1 MPRNATETAATK
13 SAKNKTSLTSSS
25 VRKQQQQQQQQQPQI
40 KPFSITVPAKSPI
53 EIGKSS
59 DIVGKTPS
67 RNRRKTTQT
76 KHLPTGAAT
85 TNSNVNS
92 AKHRQAMEALSR
104 RLSIASEAPPLAKIS
119 RTSTTHV
126 QTHLSNTS
134 NLTTFFGDTQ
144 ISNIAQQQLIHLQQ
158 QQQQPPTSQLPPPII
173 LNKNAHQQSVIQ
185 RKPRKIAQ
193 HQQNIQQQQNFQ
205 QQQNTAKSSQL
216 LQLQQQQTQLQQQQ
230 LQQQF
235 ITQITAQQPQQQHS
249 ILQPPPLQQIQPQVQ
264 LQQQQIVQQ
273 ADGIIITTAAEDV
286 SFNFKITATLSCIYI
301 ILLFPFQYILILIP
315 KFNIYVRYSLVE
327 TDSNL

>member
-1 MPRNATETAATK
+1 MRRE
-13 SAKNKTSLTSSS
+13 
-25 VRKQQQQQQQQQPQI
+25 QQQQQQQM
-40 KPFSITVPAKSPI
+40 KPFAITVPAKTPI

-59 DIVGKTPS
+59 DVVGKTPS

-76 KHLPTGAAT
+76 KHLPTGAPAI
-85 TNSNVNS
+85 NSNVNS
-92 AKHRQAMEALSR
+92 AKHKQAMEALSR

-134 NLTTFFGDTQ
+134 NLTTFFADNQ

-158 QQQQPPTSQLPPPII
+158 QQQQQPPTTPLPPPII

-185 RKPRKIAQ
+185 RKPRKIAP

-205 QQQNTAKSSQL
+205 QQQNASKSSQL
-216 LQLQQQQTQLQQQQ
+216 LQLQQQQTQIQQQQ

-235 ITQITAQQPQQQHS
+235 ITQITAQQAQQQHT
-249 ILQPPPLQQIQPQVQ
+249 ILQPPPLQQIQPQIQ

-286 SFNFKITATLSCIYI
+286 SFNFKATATLSCIYI
-301 ILLFPFQYILILIP
+301 ILT
-315 KFNIYVRYSLVE
+315 LVE
-327 TDSNL
+327 ADFSL